1 MIEALSTD
9 TADQAFN
16 VRILPWRAVCGHRL
30 LNAHVLDP
38 LAEEL
43 AVDRITVAD
52 QESRRRLF
60 GEYLDDL
67 LSRPPSRRIRRDVEM
82 NDRAAVMSEHHEAEQ
97 DAKRR

>member
-16 VRILPWRAVCGHRL
+16 VRILPWRAVCGHHL

-43 AVDRITVAD
+43 AVDRIPVAD
-52 QESRRRLF
+52 QESWRCLF
-60 GEYLDDL
+60 RECLDDL
-67 LSRPPSRRIRRDVEM
+67 LSRPLACRIRCDVEM
-82 NDRAAVMSEHHEAEQ
+82 DDHAAVVPEHDETE
-97 DAKRR
+97 